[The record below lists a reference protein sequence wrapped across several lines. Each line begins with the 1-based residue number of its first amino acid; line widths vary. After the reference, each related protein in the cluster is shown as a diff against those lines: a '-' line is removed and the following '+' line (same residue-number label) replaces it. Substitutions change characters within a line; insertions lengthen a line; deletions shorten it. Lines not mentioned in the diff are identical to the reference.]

1 MGFFTFVPID
11 YILKKQLIA
20 IVSVIGVAI
29 ASSAFVIKTST
40 GKAGFAGN
48 PGSPDCSFCHFNGSG
63 VTTTSIISSPV
74 FVSNQYIPNQTYTIS
89 VVVSS
94 TTLNHFGYDC
104 VVLNDT
110 LPGAVNAG
118 SISAIVG
125 GDSQIINWGV
135 VNNAVQINTT
145 QGIIGSPSVQTFMF
159 EWTAPSSGIAAF
171 YASGLA
177 VNNNG
182 TYGVGDLG
190 DNTSLILSDTSSTSV
205 RDIAEVSIPLSVFP
219 NPSSSAINI
228 QYSLLSEGNV
238 QVSLCN
244 IQGKELAALFN
255 EHQTF
260 GKHTKTI
267 FYPNSIREGIYM
279 IKLTVN
285 GKDVAEKMVIK
296 Q

>member
-1 MGFFTFVPID
+1 MR
-11 YILKKQLIA
+11 KQLIA
-20 IVSVIGVAI
+20 IVSIFCVAI

-48 PGSPDCSFCHFNGSG
+48 PGSPNCSFCHFNGSG
-63 VTTTSIISSPV
+63 ITTTSITSTPAFIA
-74 FVSNQYIPNQTYTIS
+74 NQYIPNQTYTIN
-89 VVVSS
+89 VTVSS
-94 TTLNHFGYDC
+94 TTLYHFGYDC

-110 LPGAVNAG
+110 VPGAVNAG

-125 GDSQIINWGV
+125 GASQIINWGV

-145 QGIIGSPSVQTFMF
+145 QGIGSPSMQTFMF

-182 TYGVGDLG
+182 TYGAGDLG
-190 DNTSLILSDTSSTSV
+190 DNTSLILTDTSSTSI
-205 RDIAEVSIPLSVFP
+205 RDIEQVAITLSVFP
-219 NPSSSAINI
+219 SPSSGFINI
-228 QYSLLSEGNV
+228 QYSLLSEENV
-238 QVSLCN
+238 QVSLWN
-244 IQGKELAALFN
+244 IQGKELAILFN

-267 FYPNSIREGIYM
+267 FYPNSIREGVYM
-279 IKLTVN
+279 IKLSVN

>member
-1 MGFFTFVPID
+1 MYYLII
-11 YILKKQLIA
+11 ILKKQLIA
-20 IVSVIGVAI
+20 IVSVIGFAI
-29 ASSAFVIKTST
+29 ATSAFVIKTST

-48 PGSPDCSFCHFNGSG
+48 PGSPNCSFCHFNGSG
-63 VTTTSIISSPV
+63 ITTTSITSTPAFIA
-74 FVSNQYIPNQTYTIS
+74 NQYIPNQTYTIN
-89 VVVSS
+89 VTVSS

-110 LPGAVNAG
+110 LPGAANSG
-118 SISAIVG
+118 SISAITG

-145 QGIIGSPSVQTFMF
+145 QGIGSPSMQTFMF
-159 EWTAPSSGIAAF
+159 EWIAPSSGIAAF

-190 DNTSLILSDTSSTSV
+190 DNTSLILTDTSATSI
-205 RDIAEVSIPLSVFP
+205 RDIEDVAIPLSVFP
-219 NPSSSAINI
+219 SPSSSFINI

-238 QVSLCN
+238 QGSLWN
-244 IQGKELAALFN
+244 IQGKELTILFN

-267 FYPNSIREGIYM
+267 FYPNSVREGIYM

>member
-1 MGFFTFVPID
+1 M
-11 YILKKQLIA
+11 
-20 IVSVIGVAI
+20 SVFCVGI

-63 VTTTSIISSPV
+63 VTTTSIESSPI

-104 VVLNDT
+104 VVVNDT
-110 LPGAVNAG
+110 LPGATNAG
-118 SISAIVG
+118 TISAIAG
-125 GDSQIINWGV
+125 GASQIINWGV
-135 VNNAVQINTT
+135 INNAVQINTT
-145 QGIIGSPSVQTFMF
+145 PGIGSPSSQTFMF

-182 TYGVGDLG
+182 TYGIGDLA
-190 DNTSLILSDTSSTSV
+190 DNASLILSDTSSTSV
-205 RDIAEVSIPLSVFP
+205 RDIIEVPTTLSVFP
-219 NPSSSAINI
+219 NPSSNFINI
-228 QYSLLSEGNV
+228 QYALLSEGNV
-238 QVSLCN
+238 KASLCN
-244 IQGKELAALFN
+244 IQGKELAILFK

-267 FYPNSIREGIYM
+267 FYPNSIGEGVYM
-279 IKLTVN
+279 IKLSVN
-285 GKDVAEKMVIK
+285 GKDVTRKMIIK